1 MKSSSNFEF
10 SDSSNSSTEENPP
23 NLELEYE
30 ENQVEEEELGN
41 GNNIISN
48 STKCFSVKTLH
59 YSPSSAPVQDLH
71 QQVSQPISWEPH
83 GVANL
88 TSDVSS
94 DLLDSEIKHFGL
106 VNR

>member
-30 ENQVEEEELGN
+30 ENQVEEELGN

-48 STKCFSVKTLH
+48 NTKCFSVKTLH
-59 YSPSSAPVQDLH
+59 YSPSAPVQDLH
-71 QQVSQPISWEPH
+71 QQISQPISW
-83 GVANL
+83 
-88 TSDVSS
+88 
-94 DLLDSEIKHFGL
+94 
-106 VNR
+106 